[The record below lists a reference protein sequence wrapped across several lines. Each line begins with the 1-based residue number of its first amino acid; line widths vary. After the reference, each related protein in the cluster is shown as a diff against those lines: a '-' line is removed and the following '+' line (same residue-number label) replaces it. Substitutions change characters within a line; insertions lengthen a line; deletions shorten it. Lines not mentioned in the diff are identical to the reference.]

1 MIIVDDNNY
10 ATNKTFTV
18 NTIFNGITEK
28 NIYINSGVAVILE
41 GICQGNVY
49 LSKNSYCEVDG
60 IVEGDFIYGE
70 GTFEFY
76 GLINGEIR
84 KN

>member
-1 MIIVDDNNY
+1 V
-10 ATNKTFTV
+10 
-18 NTIFNGITEK
+18 
-28 NIYINSGVAVILE
+28 SPGVVLILE

-70 GTFEFY
+70 GTSEFH
-76 GLINGEIR
+76 GWIDGEIR

>member
-1 MIIVDDNNY
+1 MIVDNDNY
-10 ATNKTFTV
+10 PTDATFTQ
-18 NTIFNGITEK
+18 NTIFIGITGE
-28 NIYINSGVAVILE
+28 NIYVSPGVVLILE